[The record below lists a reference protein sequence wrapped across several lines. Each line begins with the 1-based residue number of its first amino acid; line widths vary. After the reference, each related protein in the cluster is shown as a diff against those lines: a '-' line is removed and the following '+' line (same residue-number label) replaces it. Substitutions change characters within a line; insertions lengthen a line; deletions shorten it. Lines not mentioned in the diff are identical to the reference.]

1 MNIRVSPHYDNAKR
15 IRVSGTLWR
24 PPLPPA
30 GEARCAIERRLR
42 ACPPLSTRLTSLAIP
57 TTKSSLEQYCWGQ
70 ALARKATPQA
80 AESQPLSG
88 MLLALATLYDAR
100 GNFADFFDN
109 HLGELSNSPNETAR
123 RAGELLIEVKVGFS
137 TGQDAGR
144 RMAASLIAM
153 GQLVLGNPL
162 IPPNIQP
169 AANTVQMVVAAPI
182 TVNFVGMTCG
192 AIGAVI
198 YAWAALSPEEKEV
211 IFQKVSE
218 GFEIGVELLRSI
230 IRFVLERAKSLFSTQ
245 NLRDIKEFLAKAAI
259 AFGTSLGEVTGKLSD
274 RIADNFGAAVLT
286 STDFARAVS
295 ERSSDGFEI
304 VRSSAQPVIEDIST
318 TISTAYKTASETVQ
332 KRIKKPR
339 SKD

>member
-1 MNIRVSPHYDNAKR
+1 M
-15 IRVSGTLWR
+15 
-24 PPLPPA
+24 
-30 GEARCAIERRLR
+30 
-42 ACPPLSTRLTSLAIP
+42 
-57 TTKSSLEQYCWGQ
+57 
-70 ALARKATPQA
+70 ARKAIPRP

-88 MLLALATLYDAR
+88 MMLALATLYDAR

-123 RAGELLIEVKVGFS
+123 RAGELLLEVKVGFS

-144 RMAASLIAM
+144 RMAATLIAV
-153 GQLVLGNPL
+153 GQLILGNPL
-162 IPPNIQP
+162 IPPNIQL
-169 AANTVQMVVAAPI
+169 ATRTVAGAMGVAAPI

-198 YAWAALSPEEKEV
+198 YGWAALSPEEKET

-218 GFEIGVELLRSI
+218 GFDIGIELLRSI
-230 IRFVLERAKSLFSTQ
+230 IRFVLERTKSLFSTQ
-245 NLRDIKEFLAKAAI
+245 NLHDIKEFLAKAATT
-259 AFGTSLGEVTGKLSD
+259 FGSSLGEITGKLSD

-304 VRSSAQPVIEDIST
+304 VKSTAQPVIEDIGTS
-318 TISTAYKTASETVQ
+318 ISNAYKTASETVQ